1 MTTQNIL
8 KLAHTYPQQAEAILA
23 LIRVKKDRATL
34 EDFLATCTCTIESLG
49 CDCPL
54 QNALATH

>member
-1 MTTQNIL
+1 MTTENIL

-23 LIRVKKDRATL
+23 LIRVRKDRATL
-34 EDFLATCTCTIESLG
+34 EDFLGTCTCTIESLG

-54 QNALATH
+54 